1 MNSKKIDFHIN
12 QKVLTVDIG
21 LDENNA
27 MENGIKKFIDLNK
40 NLTTS
45 DVLLAFIKKTHELVE
60 LESSLEE
67 LSKEIETIKQ

>member
-1 MNSKKIDFHIN
+1 MDSKKIDFHIN

-27 MENGIKKFIDLNK
+27 MEDGIKKLIDLNK

-45 DVLLAFIKKTHELVE
+45 DILLAFIKKTHALVE
-60 LESSLEE
+60 LENSLEE
-67 LSKEIETIKQ
+67 LSKDIENIK

>member
-1 MNSKKIDFHIN
+1 MHSKKIDFHIN